1 MCQSTAS
8 HINIKWN
15 LYFQCMH
22 TSHLLLH
29 TKSLFLKCLRLK
41 AQQCTTFKYINIQG
55 KSWQSRILSI
65 TLNSCLSAVKVTSI
79 FCLLMTTYCLL
90 RTTCLTRAMEKRNY
104 SKSKWYQFFPNYS
117 FFRQLIDPF
126 LPPPRSTHHQT
137 HKIPVHLVSMMLCD
151 GSTVTNFYMW
161 FQVESS
167 WTQA

>member
-8 HINIKWN
+8 HIYIKWN
-15 LYFQCMH
+15 LYFQCMR

-29 TKSLFLKCLRLK
+29 TQSLFLKCLKLK
-41 AQQCTTFKYINIQG
+41 AQQCSTFKYINIQG

-117 FFRQLIDPF
+117 FFRQQLIDPF
-126 LPPPRSTHHQT
+126 LPPPRSTHRHQT
-137 HKIPVHLVSMMLCD
+137 HSCSS
-151 GSTVTNFYMW
+151 GFYDVVW
-161 FQVESS
+161 WLNCNQFLYVISS
-167 WTQA
+167 RK